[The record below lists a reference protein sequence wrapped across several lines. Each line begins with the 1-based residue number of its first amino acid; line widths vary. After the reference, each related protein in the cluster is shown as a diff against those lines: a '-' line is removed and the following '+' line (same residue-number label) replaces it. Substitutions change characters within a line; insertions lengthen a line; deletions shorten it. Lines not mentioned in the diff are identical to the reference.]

1 MRLTRFVMLGL
12 GLTALTACDEDK
24 ITTTTPPPLAGV
36 RVVNAISDT
45 GSVDVR
51 MVDQVEWSIE
61 ANNIN
66 FRAGSVY
73 SPTEAKARHIRVFT
87 FNTSNPSIANVTG
100 VLADTTLTFAANGR
114 YTLLLTGSARA
125 KTVKVNLI
133 SDDAP
138 TLAAGQI
145 ALRTVN
151 ASTGAISSYVTTNS
165 TDALPSTPTASN
177 IAPISASPYIT
188 RSTGS
193 VAVRV
198 TDVGSTTVNATQAG
212 PAAPVGPAGSILA
225 AGVGSA
231 GTAFSVYY
239 FPRGVAGSA
248 QTATTPAIVWFVDR
262 QPTSS

>member
-12 GLTALTACDEDK
+12 ALTAMAACEGDK
-24 ITTTTPPPLAGV
+24 VTTTTPPALAGV
-36 RVVNAISDT
+36 RVINAIADSGAIDA
-45 GSVDVR
+45 R
-51 MVDQVEWSIE
+51 MIDQVEWSIE
-61 ANNIN
+61 ANNLQ
-66 FRAGSVY
+66 FRAGTAY
-73 SPTEAKARHIRVFT
+73 LPTEAKSRHIRVFT
-87 FNTSNPSIANVTG
+87 FNTVSPTMANVTG
-100 VLADTTLTFAANGR
+100 ILADTTLTFAANGR

-151 ASTGAISSYVTTNS
+151 ASTGAVSSFVTTNG
-165 TDALPSTPTASN
+165 TDALPSTPTAAN
-177 IAPISASPYIT
+177 LAPLAASPYIT

-198 TDVGSTTVNATQAG
+198 TDNGSTIVNATQAG
-212 PAAPVGPAGSILA
+212 PAAPAGPAGSILA
-225 AGVGSA
+225 AGVGSS

-239 FPRGVAGSA
+239 FPRGVAGSP
-248 QTATTPAIVWFVDR
+248 QTATTPAIIWFVDR
-262 QPTSS
+262 QPTS